1 MNTRMRT
8 HTGNSFDFLHIEDN
22 DIHIEDIASGLSK
35 ECRFAGQT
43 KDDVFVSVAQ
53 HAVIVSYLVPPEV
66 AFEALHHD
74 SSEAYTGDI
83 PTPMKHLLHDFIK
96 MENRVQKHVY
106 DKLGIAVTNH
116 PDIKAADARVLSME
130 AHHHLAK
137 GEDPSLQ
144 FSRWSGWNFDEAA
157 SIYQQGCGIG
167 NFGWGEPLAH
177 RPWPIDIARRLLLT
191 RHNYLKAEYEAKY
204 KPKSK
209 GLLIGLT
216 GKAGAGKDTT
226 ADIIEEQLGKENV
239 FRISFAQ
246 PIRDMLKAAFP
257 ILTDEH
263 FYGKL
268 KEEVIPGLGKSP
280 RQLMQTLGTE
290 WGRQCVKD
298 SLWVDMALE
307 KAEKARKEG
316 KHVVITDVRFENEGT
331 KVCAAGGHV
340 VEIVRP
346 SHTATVGAAS
356 THPSEGGVKGV
367 DIRVEN
373 IADLSY
379 LREEVAE
386 MLEIVKAEQQ

>member
-8 HTGNSFDFLHIEDN
+8 HTGNSFDFLNIEDN
-22 DIHIEDIASGLSK
+22 DIYIEDIASGLSK

-43 KDDVFVSVAQ
+43 KEDVFVSVAQ

-83 PTPMKHLLHDFIK
+83 PTPMKHLLPDFIK

-106 DKLGIAVTNH
+106 DKLGIVVTNH
-116 PDIKAADARVLSME
+116 PLIKEADSVALSIE
-130 AHHHLAK
+130 AEHFLPE
-137 GEDPSLQ
+137 GQDPELQ
-144 FSRWSGWNFDEAA
+144 FKPVSWSFELINNLERCAR
-157 SIYQQGCGIG
+157 GCGKSLG
-167 NFGWGEPLAH
+167 LLAATD
-177 RPWPIDIARRLLLT
+177 PWAFDTARTIFLA

-204 KPKSK
+204 KPKPK
-209 GLLIGLT
+209 WLLIGLT

-268 KEEVIPGLGKSP
+268 KEEVIPNLGKSP

-307 KAEKARKEG
+307 KAKKAQQEG
-316 KHVVITDVRFENEGT
+316 KHVVITDVRFENEST
-331 KVCAAGGHV
+331 AVCAAGGHV

-346 SHTATVGAAS
+346 AHKVTDGATA

-373 IADLSY
+373 IADISY

-386 MLEIVKAEQQ
+386 MLEIVKDEQ

>member
-8 HTGNSFDFLHIEDN
+8 HTGNSFDFRNIEDN
-22 DIHIEDIASGLSK
+22 DISIEDIASGLSK

-43 KDDVFVSVAQ
+43 KEDVFVSVAQ

-66 AFEALHHD
+66 AYEALHHD

-83 PTPMKHLLHDFIK
+83 PTPMKHLLPDFIK
-96 MENRVQKHVY
+96 MENRVQKHIY

-116 PDIKAADARVLSME
+116 PSIKEADARVLSME
-130 AHHHLAK
+130 ACFNLAGGK
-137 GEDPSLQ
+137 DPSLQ
-144 FSRWSGWNFDEAA
+144 FSPWGGFSTSEANVIYNEVGGLWAYCEHIFAHARW
-157 SIYQQGCGIG
+157 
-167 NFGWGEPLAH
+167 
-177 RPWPIDIARRLLLT
+177 DIPTAKAVFLT

-204 KPKSK
+204 KPKPK

-257 ILTDEH
+257 FLTDEH
-263 FYGKL
+263 FYGTL

-298 SLWVDMALE
+298 SLWVDTALQ
-307 KAEKARKEG
+307 KAKEARAAG
-316 KHVVITDVRFENEGT
+316 KHVVITDVRFENEST
-331 KVCAAGGHV
+331 EICAAGGHV
-340 VEIVRP
+340 VEIARP
-346 SHTATVGAAS
+346 SHKATVGVTS
-356 THPSEGGVKGV
+356 NHPSEGGVKGV
-367 DIRVEN
+367 DIVVEN
-373 IADLSY
+373 IADISY
-379 LREEVAE
+379 LKEEVAE
-386 MLEIVKAEQQ
+386 MLEIVKGEQ

>member
-43 KDDVFVSVAQ
+43 KEDVFVSVAQ

-83 PTPMKHLLHDFIK
+83 PTPMKHLLPDFIK

-130 AHHHLAK
+130 ACHHLTK
-137 GEDPSLQ
+137 GKDPSLQ
-144 FSRWSGWNFDEAA
+144 FSPWHGWRLDEAELVYRCP
-157 SIYQQGCGIG
+157 SGVG
-167 NFGWGEPLAH
+167 NFGLGEGRAYE
-177 RPWPIDIARRLLLT
+177 PWPIDIARKVFLA
-191 RHNYLKAEYEAKY
+191 RHNSLKAEYEAKY

-216 GKAGAGKDTT
+216 GKAGAGKDIT
-226 ADIIEEQLGKENV
+226 ADIIEEQLGKEDV

-268 KEEVIPGLGKSP
+268 KEEVIPSLGKSP

-307 KAEKARKEG
+307 KAKKAQEEG
-316 KHVVITDVRFENEGT
+316 KHVVITDVRFENEST
-331 KVCAAGGHV
+331 EVCVAGGHV

-346 SHTATVGAAS
+346 AYKVTAGATA

-367 DIRVEN
+367 DIRLEN
-373 IADLSY
+373 IADISY
-379 LREEVAE
+379 LRGEVAE

>member
-1 MNTRMRT
+1 MKNTRMQT
-8 HTGNSFDFLHIEDN
+8 HTGNSFDFLNIEAN
-22 DIHIEDIASGLSK
+22 DIHVEDIASGLSK

-83 PTPMKHLLHDFIK
+83 PTPMKHLLPDFIK

-106 DKLGIAVTNH
+106 GKLGIAVTNH
-116 PDIKAADARVLSME
+116 PTIKAADARVLTME
-130 AHHHLAK
+130 AHFNLAK
-137 GEDPSLQ
+137 GEDPALQ
-144 FSRWSGWNFDEAA
+144 FEKFLGWDDEESLALYCEG
-157 SIYQQGCGIG
+157 STLWD
-167 NFGWGEPLAH
+167 FGRGAYAHIPWDIPTARAVFLA
-177 RPWPIDIARRLLLT
+177 

-204 KPKSK
+204 KPKPK

-257 ILTDEH
+257 FLTDEH

-268 KEEVIPGLGKSP
+268 KEEVIPSLGKSP

-298 SLWVDMALE
+298 SLWVDTALE
-307 KAEKARKEG
+307 KAKAAQAEG
-316 KHVVITDVRFENEGT
+316 KHVVITDVRFENEAIALWGEN
-331 KVCAAGGHV
+331 GYV
-340 VEIVRP
+340 VKIVRP
-346 SHTATVGAAS
+346 SHKATVGVTS
-356 THPSEGGVKGV
+356 THPSEGGIDVIAIV
-367 DIRVEN
+367 VEN
-373 IADLSY
+373 IADIGY
-379 LREEVAE
+379 LKMEVAE
-386 MLEIVKAEQQ
+386 MLEIVKDEQ